1 MAEEK
6 NNISKADFRFMN
18 DALVDVY
25 DHIMRIEEETL
36 RKSTFRDISVKEIH
50 LIHAITLHDHKTST
64 EVANEL
70 RLTKGTLT
78 TSVKTLERKG
88 YVKRINDE
96 QDHRV
101 TRLTLTNKGKLL
113 YRAHDAF
120 HRQIVKSFIKGMDGN
135 EVKVIKRA
143 LINLEDFLSDIT
155 Q

>member
-1 MAEEK
+1 
-6 NNISKADFRFMN
+6 
-18 DALVDVY
+18 
-25 DHIMRIEEETL
+25 
-36 RKSTFRDISVKEIH
+36 
-50 LIHAITLHDHKTST
+50 
-64 EVANEL
+64 
-70 RLTKGTLT
+70 
-78 TSVKTLERKG
+78 
-88 YVKRINDE
+88 
-96 QDHRV
+96 V